1 MPVQLANLG
10 KRATTRKTL
19 KGRRPVTRSMTAMTK
34 AKRVAALVKARAAR
48 GTKKRLSTV
57 KSSGRSNSKKSKG
70 GFFSW

>member
-10 KRATTRKTL
+10 KRATTRKTA
-19 KGRRPVTRSMTAMTK
+19 KAHRPLTRSMTALTK

-57 KSSGRSNSKKSKG
+57 RSNSKKSKG